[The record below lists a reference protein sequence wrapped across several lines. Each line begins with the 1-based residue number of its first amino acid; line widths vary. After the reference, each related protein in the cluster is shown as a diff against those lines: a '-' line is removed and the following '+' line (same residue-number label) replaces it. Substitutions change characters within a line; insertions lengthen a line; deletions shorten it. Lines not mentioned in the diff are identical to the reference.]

1 MPLAVPTEDYD
12 NAGTGTGTGN
22 DNGNGKSGNL
32 EFVPLIHSHYEQ
44 HKIKNSIGGRD
55 NSNRDINNNDREGA
69 VKPIRCRYC
78 HAYWNPFV
86 LVERMEVNRAVFRC
100 NFCEKR
106 NDIEV
111 EDGGG
116 RKFHVDVGNLP
127 LRYGSVEYEVDG
139 EYILRSSSSSSSNGC
154 SNGHGNSHGRGKWG
168 AVHLF
173 ALDGGD
179 WDKLHLY
186 LKVLAN
192 AVEEMDG
199 FWKRQKKY
207 TARMTG
213 AEHIRGYAGKEQ
225 GGAGGGA
232 GGAGM
237 VEDHSPRIGF
247 LVYVQDHVLIPHWR
261 RKRRNNANGNSN
273 DNDVGGEWELAVS
286 LMTDVKEDPFA
297 PLPLASWTY
306 AVGEIHNCHSHDS
319 APLYK
324 MQELIR
330 QIPSILKDM
339 LPDYKCRG
347 SAQFSP
353 IESNSW
359 NCGGAALSI
368 LGQAMYKVGGRGTLL
383 TSSRLNYGVGMLA
396 DRQRKSTKK
405 YADSASEKTLYTPQQ
420 TLKTEV
426 GEFYTKLGNECIQ
439 EGISLSVIVSSPM
452 GHELGSGVTGAHFV
466 DVATLTELCRHSC
479 GNFKWLRYQESEICA
494 EWNIAIDKEGSYAHQ
509 LKEEI
514 L

>member
-12 NAGTGTGTGN
+12 NAGTGNIT
-22 DNGNGKSGNL
+22 GNGKSGNL
-32 EFVPLIHSHYEQ
+32 ECVPLIHSHYE
-44 HKIKNSIGGRD
+44 HKIQNAIGGSSNTNTNT
-55 NSNRDINNNDREGA
+55 NSRDREGA
-69 VKPIRCRYC
+69 VRPIRCRYC

-86 LVERMEVNRAVFRC
+86 MVERMEVNRAVFRC

-139 EYILRSSSSSSSNGC
+139 EYILRSSSSSSGNGC
-154 SNGHGNSHGRGKWG
+154 SNGTVSGHGHGKWG

-179 WDKLHLY
+179 WDKLHVY
-186 LKVLAN
+186 LKILAN

-207 TARMTG
+207 TTRMTG
-213 AEHIRGYAGKEQ
+213 AEYLRGYAGEEQ
-225 GGAGGGA
+225 GGGGTGT
-232 GGAGM
+232 GM

-247 LVYVQDHVLIPHWR
+247 FVYVQDHVLIPHWR
-261 RKRRNNANGNSN
+261 KKRRQNNANDNVN
-273 DNDVGGEWELAVS
+273 DNGGGGEWELAVS

-306 AVGEIHNCHSHDS
+306 AVGDIHNCHSHDS
-319 APLYK
+319 PPLYK
-324 MQELIR
+324 LQELIQ

-339 LPDYKCRG
+339 VPDYKCRG

-353 IESNSW
+353 TESNSW

-368 LGQAMYKVGGRGTLL
+368 LGQALCKVGGRGTLL
-383 TSSRLNYGVGMLA
+383 TSSRLNYGVGMLD
-396 DRQRKSTKK
+396 DRQGNSTKK
-405 YADSASEKTLYTPQQ
+405 YADSASEKALYTPQQ
-420 TLKTEV
+420 TLKTEA

-439 EGISLSVIVSSPM
+439 EGVSLSVIMSSPM
-452 GHELGSGVTGAHFV
+452 GHEPGSGVTGAHFV
-466 DVATLTELCRHSC
+466 DVASLTELCRHSC
-479 GNFKWLRYQESEICA
+479 GNFKWLRYQESDICA
-494 EWNIAIDKEGSYAHQ
+494 ECNIAIDKEGSYAHR
-509 LKEEI
+509 LREEI